1 VLSFGNLAAWHP
13 FNPNTNTMN
22 TEPIEYRSIAHC
34 SLRGLCNGKTDE
46 AERLGRYLAA
56 DGPIHWRNAMLAVEE
71 LDPDRPEFED
81 CRELVA
87 AIRCALAN
95 ADRSG
100 LRYFFG

>member
-1 VLSFGNLAAWHP
+1 MASLQPEHEH
-13 FNPNTNTMN
+13 MN

-34 SLRGLCNGKTDE
+34 SLRGLCNGKADE

-100 LRYFFG
+100 LRYFFD